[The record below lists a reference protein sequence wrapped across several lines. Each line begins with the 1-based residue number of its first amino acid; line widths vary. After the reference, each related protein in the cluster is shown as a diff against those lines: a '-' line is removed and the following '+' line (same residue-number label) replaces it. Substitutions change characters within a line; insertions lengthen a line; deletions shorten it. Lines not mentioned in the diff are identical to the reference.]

1 MSTEA
6 ERRAKAKYR
15 RNKVRTL
22 IIDLYQTDN
31 DIIDHL
37 ATVDR
42 YASYIKQLIRDDM
55 AATACG
61 KEYGHG
67 DQ

>member
-6 ERRAKAKYR
+6 ELRAKAKDR

-22 IIDLYQTDN
+22 TIDLFPADK

-42 YASYIKQLIRDDM
+42 YASYIKQLIRKDM
-55 AATACG
+55 AA
-61 KEYGHG
+61 H
-67 DQ
+67 DNNNNDRN